1 MMWGSLNYSLYQ
13 PQRPRRLLILPLFAT
28 YPPRLPWDHA
38 LVGRGGL
45 SAWMG
50 WRWRASYSHH
60 RLTRR
65 WCLLIAQTR
74 GMEGSCSTGS
84 PQHLFPRQPPSQ
96 PHWPCPVSSV
106 LTVVPYSAVR
116 WTTTDVDPKDYG
128 QNCCSLSF
136 VWLVFF
142 ILWHNKCYQ
151 KIKFLVKGGVASGGL
166 LYSCACY
173 VGSVA

>member
-1 MMWGSLNYSLYQ
+1 MQWGSLNYSLYQ
-13 PQRPRRLLILPLFAT
+13 PQRPRRPCRLPLFAT
-28 YPPRLPWDHA
+28 YPPRLPWEHVLA
-38 LVGRGGL
+38 GRGGL

-60 RLTRR
+60 RLTKR

-96 PHWPCPVSSV
+96 QPWPCPVSSV

-116 WTTTDVDPKDYG
+116 WTTMDVDPKDYG

-136 VWLVFF
+136 VWLVFLYF
-142 ILWHNKCYQ
+142 DIINVIRKLNFW
-151 KIKFLVKGGVASGGL
+151 LKGGL
-166 LYSCACY
+166 HLDDSCTP
-173 VGSVA
+173 VLVMLGR